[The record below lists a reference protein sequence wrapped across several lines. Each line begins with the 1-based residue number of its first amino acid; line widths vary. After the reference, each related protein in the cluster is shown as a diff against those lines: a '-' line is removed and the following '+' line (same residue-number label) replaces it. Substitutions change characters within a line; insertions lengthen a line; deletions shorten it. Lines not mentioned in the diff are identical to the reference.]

1 MTATAEPRVPAPR
14 EDLYRHVNA
23 AWLDTHEIPADQ
35 GAYGAFLELRD
46 AAELAVRHLC
56 EDAVREVGA
65 GFDPAQAR
73 VDATAAAGAAALSSS
88 LRFDRPSRWTLPIT
102 AFRVTPPSSLA
113 IWLADCPSA
122 HMRFSVSTRSSVQDM
137 ACLSCA
143 RPCPTPFVFVAS
155 IPLDPDLKPGIA
167 RFTCTS
173 PQIQGAPMQ
182 PVPSRPGFRQMGVRR
197 FGRVNWLG
205 LYTLS
210 RREIMRFMNVWQQ
223 TIFAPLMTSALFV
236 VVFALAL
243 GRSRG
248 EVMGLPYLA
257 FLGPGILMMTVIQNA
272 FANTSSSVISAK
284 MQGNIVDTLMP
295 PLSAAEILTGYL
307 TGAVVRALIVAV
319 AIGVGMALMLGQGI
333 AHPLWALAFVLLGAV
348 LMGGLGLLGGII
360 AQKFDQMAAITNFI
374 VTPLSFL
381 SGTFYSVAALP
392 QPFRTL
398 AHWNPIFYLIDGA
411 RYGIAGVSD
420 APPLRG
426 LIVCALTAAL
436 VVWTAW
442 RWLSSG
448 YRMKP

>member
-1 MTATAEPRVPAPR
+1 
-14 EDLYRHVNA
+14 
-23 AWLDTHEIPADQ
+23 
-35 GAYGAFLELRD
+35 
-46 AAELAVRHLC
+46 
-56 EDAVREVGA
+56 
-65 GFDPAQAR
+65 
-73 VDATAAAGAAALSSS
+73 
-88 LRFDRPSRWTLPIT
+88 
-102 AFRVTPPSSLA
+102 
-113 IWLADCPSA
+113 
-122 HMRFSVSTRSSVQDM
+122 
-137 ACLSCA
+137 
-143 RPCPTPFVFVAS
+143 
-155 IPLDPDLKPGIA
+155 
-167 RFTCTS
+167 
-173 PQIQGAPMQ
+173 MQ

-243 GRSRG
+243 GRTRG

-272 FANTSSSVISAK
+272 FANTSSSMISAK

-295 PLSAAEILTGYL
+295 PLSASEILAGYL
-307 TGAVVRALIVAV
+307 SGAVVRALIVAT
-319 AIGVGMALMLGQGI
+319 AIALGMALVLGQGI
-333 AHPLWALAFVLLGAV
+333 AHPLWALAFVFLGAV
-348 LMGGLGLLGGII
+348 LMGGLGLLGGIV

-381 SGTFYSVAALP
+381 SGTFYSVEALP

-426 LIVCALTAAL
+426 LIVCTLTAGL
-436 VVWTAW
+436 VVWVAW
-442 RWLSSG
+442 RWLDRG